1 MYVCLCVWI
10 SVIRCITG
18 LINENLGFFLVEL
31 LFSDSVLQGCLGQW
45 SSQPLPLL
53 STSLPCILHISGVR
67 PQWGESQAGEGSL
80 AEHLVSCPSTHPVS
94 PPLLPTLC
102 ISRPHIQTY
111 ISQPSSALRWQPHC
125 SVLLSFWIFQ
135 SMRKHLHVNCLH
147 SPVSAGEKTEYSAY
161 DTSFKEENI

>member
-1 MYVCLCVWI
+1 MVKWDKNTELCAHVCMSMRLNISHQMYN
-10 SVIRCITG
+10 R
-18 LINENLGFFLVEL
+18 INKWKTVFFLVEQF
-31 LFSDSVLQGCLGQW
+31 FSDSVLQGCLGQW

-94 PPLLPTLC
+94 PPLLLTLC

-135 SMRKHLHVNCLH
+135 SMRKHLHAKL
-147 SPVSAGEKTEYSAY
+147 
-161 DTSFKEENI
+161 